1 MDEQADTDDARD
13 YIISDDLLEA
23 NCPEEGRVKIKIQ
36 FLARNKTSHDSTHA
50 HELLFFSVN
59 HKQDSNHY
67 QQGPRI

>member
-1 MDEQADTDDARD
+1 MDEQADTDDAREY

-50 HELLFFSVN
+50 HELLTGQSISKDLVS
-59 HKQDSNHY
+59 K
-67 QQGPRI
+67 